1 MKFSILNTIRGNN
14 FTDPDIQVK
23 LMDFWKQNGSFLKEA
38 KEQDKIVAAVYHD
51 YESDYKG
58 DYLVSICKES
68 EADYAFDTSAYLWKE
83 YVVSKND
90 EQGIVNTWKKIWSD
104 EEAQVINRVY
114 DFDVEKYAPNGEI
127 SILIAVQ

>member
-23 LMDFWKQNGSFLKEA
+23 LMDFWKQNESLIKESR
-38 KEQDKIVAAVYHD
+38 EQGNIVAAVYHD

-58 DYLVSICKES
+58 DYSVSICKES
-68 EADYAFDTSAYLWKE
+68 EDDYASDSSQYLWRE
-83 YVVSKND
+83 YVVPKNN
-90 EQGIVNTWKKIWSD
+90 EHGLVNTWKKIWSD
-104 EEAQVINRVY
+104 EESQVINRVY
-114 DFDVEKYAPNGEI
+114 DFDIEKYAPNGEI